1 MKSYLDCAGEIEQAV
16 DSTVD
21 MQKENAKNGN
31 GSKNNNGASSEQKEE
46 KKDEKVKEPKKPDQI
61 SIENAEEQDQ
71 GVNAAAAIGAENQL
85 GGVVS
90 PASVWLPYR
99 DSNTDR
105 NKVGH
110 AWEYLI
116 WLFSLKST
124 KKAKRIHLD
133 LHK

>member
-1 MKSYLDCAGEIEQAV
+1 M
-16 DSTVD
+16 
-21 MQKENAKNGN
+21 GN
-31 GSKNNNGASSEQKEE
+31 GSKNNNGASSGQKEE
-46 KKDEKVKEPKKPDQI
+46 KKDEKIKEPKKPDQI

-105 NKVGH
+105 NKVGRP
-110 AWEYLI
+110 WQLLI
-116 WLFSLKST
+116 WASYLKVYDKT
-124 KKAKRIHLD
+124 KAT
-133 LHK
+133 